1 MPLSCQGNQD
11 ASLTPA
17 GKFVNQIKIQISTMA
32 QSAERSANNP
42 LRVMFRDVRM
52 NLIICMKDNLLTN
65 HNNGYEVCG
74 NIFKNRLKSSQYH
87 RKA

>member
-32 QSAERSANNP
+32 QSAERS
-42 LRVMFRDVRM
+42 DE
-52 NLIICMKDNLLTN
+52 T
-65 HNNGYEVCG
+65 
-74 NIFKNRLKSSQYH
+74 LKVDH
-87 RKA
+87 VP